1 MEQIRAADQLIN
13 DIIAVYGTEL
23 VMDKEKMDIELKK
36 DSEAYQGLGIKILSI
51 AGGFLG
57 SSFFFAF
64 IVMMFHDASIMLMIF
79 GLVAIV
85 LSIWIDKNAENIA
98 LDAACLGGYL
108 AGFGM
113 VGYGV
118 STFNNENLTTF
129 MLLLVALVTIVSTR
143 AYVLNL
149 FAIIAVNSCLY
160 AFGNINDIP
169 YFIHILLA
177 INAVGF
183 TLFSLK
189 EAELLADG
197 FDSNVRYAP
206 VHAGFLV
213 SLLGILIDLCF
224 NISKSNGSNWVSAS
238 IIILLILYFVYQL
251 LVSLQLKDKQ
261 ILIYILSMIILL
273 PMIYAPAICG
283 AILILLIGFHT
294 GRRFVLSIGVL
305 AMLYF
310 VGQFYYD
317 LDYSLLVKSAMMFGT
332 GVLFLSA
339 RFILIKQLKRY
350 EQN

>member
-1 MEQIRAADQLIN
+1 MEQIRAVDQLIKELTET
-13 DIIAVYGTEL
+13 YGTEL
-23 VMDKEKMDIELKK
+23 VMDKEKMDLELKK

-57 SSFFFAF
+57 SLFFFAF
-64 IVMMFHDASIMLMIF
+64 IVRLFNSASVILMVF

-85 LSIWIDKNAENIA
+85 LAILLDKHVKNIA

-113 VGYGV
+113 IGYGT

-129 MLLLVALVTIVSTR
+129 ILLLVALVTIVSTR

-160 AFGNINDIP
+160 AFGNINDVP
-169 YFIHILLA
+169 YFIHILVA

-183 TLFSLK
+183 TLFSLM

-224 NISKSNGSNWVSAS
+224 HISKSNGSNWISAS

-251 LVSLQLKDKQ
+251 LISLQLKDKQ
-261 ILIYILSMIILL
+261 ILIYILCMIILL

-317 LDYSLLVKSAMMFGT
+317 LQYSLLVKSAMMFGT